1 MNRLGL
7 KVCLLIYNLTNKHT
21 HGQHSNQ
28 HGNTI
33 YRKKTNVNTSFSE
46 MKIKWQKKRIKL
58 TTFTVVVS
66 KIRHYKQVANP
77 NKTVNLGLF
86 LMLSE
91 VSPCSFTQCQH
102 LPSITHQQL
111 TIIQVSAS
119 SLIRSF
125 RLQWI

>member
-1 MNRLGL
+1 
-7 KVCLLIYNLTNKHT
+7 
-21 HGQHSNQ
+21 
-28 HGNTI
+28 
-33 YRKKTNVNTSFSE
+33 

-66 KIRHYKQVANP
+66 KIRHYKLVANP

-91 VSPCSFTQCQH
+91 ASPCSFTQCQH

-111 TIIQVSAS
+111 TLIQVSAS